1 MASGQSSQGPCR
13 LFIHMSGAP
22 GSGKS
27 MMARLLRQSIGGLV
41 IDHDVFRSAL
51 LEYND
56 VAFDE
61 VAKRAYNLQ
70 WLLAEDAMKQGLNII
85 IDSTCNFQ
93 EVLDQGSAL
102 AEKYDFTYWYVE
114 CKVEDIDLLD
124 NRLRSR
130 DSIKKSQRTGVD
142 CPPAAAC
149 HARAGED
156 SRALF
161 KNWIENPCRPKHNA
175 IVVDSMGN
183 LEIHRDHIL
192 KQVVGQ
198 PRLERVASFIPPD
211 PEPQPEMTVDQPVT
225 TEEPGMPD
233 ETRDAP
239 QGPTQPG
246 DTAPATDPADAPVAE
261 NPETVIT
268 GAGDAVVTYSP
279 TQDPAYSY
287 STLTQTVATT
297 DDDTNMIIFPSGRR
311 WSLAGAPPI
320 NLPPPPN
327 RNPDPNPKDPDE
339 DPDDSPDEEEEEGEE
354 EEEEEDSTSTTTEPG
369 TELGDCPPVPGCVS
383 GEQSTTATTIPTS
396 IPWAVE
402 ARPPKGGAIPD
413 PREAGED
420 TLDEYERMFKKM
432 GIGLSTDDNPGAKC
446 SNDRFG
452 AGSSRFTNL
461 VGKFC
466 LEAAKDEKQQFTMK
480 LTGDDISSSG

>member
-1 MASGQSSQGPCR
+1 
-13 LFIHMSGAP
+13 MSGAP

-130 DSIKKSQRTGVD
+130 DSIKKSQRTG
-142 CPPAAAC
+142 
-149 HARAGED
+149 
-156 SRALF
+156 
-161 KNWIENPCRPKHNA
+161 
-175 IVVDSMGN
+175 
-183 LEIHRDHIL
+183 
-192 KQVVGQ
+192 
-198 PRLERVASFIPPD
+198 
-211 PEPQPEMTVDQPVT
+211 
-225 TEEPGMPD
+225 
-233 ETRDAP
+233 
-239 QGPTQPG
+239 PG

-369 TELGDCPPVPGCVS
+369 CTATSPPECTKTISYAASRTELGDCPPVPGCVS